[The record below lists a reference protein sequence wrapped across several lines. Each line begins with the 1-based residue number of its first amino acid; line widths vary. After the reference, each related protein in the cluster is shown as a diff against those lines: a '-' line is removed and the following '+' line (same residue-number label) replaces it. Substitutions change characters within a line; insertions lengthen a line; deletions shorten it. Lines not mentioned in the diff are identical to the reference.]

1 MPDGTHVEI
10 VRLTNANGVEVR
22 AMTYGA
28 IIVSIRVPDREGTLD
43 DVVLG
48 FDDLDQYVQGH
59 PQFGTVVGRYANRIA
74 GGQFTL
80 DNQTY
85 TLARNNGPN
94 HLHGGIQGFEYIF
107 ILTRGG
113 PGFETTVPGLWMY
126 FNAFSFQR
134 MGYACAIGVLLFA
147 VILGLTLLLPLVI
160 IGITLWLWLWEYPKN
175 TIITLLLF
183 IFS

>member
-1 MPDGTHVEI
+1 MHRVRSLSVFLAWLTVACSAVQLFDRSSVETELFGTMPDGTHVEI

-22 AMTYGA
+22 GMTYGA

-94 HLHGGIQGFEYIF
+94 HLHGGIQGFDKMLWQAE
-107 ILTRGG
+107 TGQTDRGVRVT
-113 PGFETTVPGLWMY
+113 FTHT
-126 FNAFSFQR
+126 
-134 MGYACAIGVLLFA
+134 CLLY
-147 VILGLTLLLPLVI
+147 TSPS
-160 IGITLWLWLWEYPKN
+160 PRD
-175 TIITLLLF
+175 
-183 IFS
+183 